1 MSAHAEVQDLVRR
14 YQLRANKRLGQNFLV
29 DASALEDIAA
39 TADADA
45 PPGFIEIGPGPG
57 TLTRRLAR
65 YERPVTAVEKDGV
78 LVAMLKA
85 ELASAP
91 HVEVVHGDALDGH
104 LADRLPNVARP
115 AVVGNIPYNI
125 SSPLIV
131 RLVAQRER
139 LGSVTLLLQ
148 REVVDRLLAE
158 PGTKAYGR
166 LSVLLQLH
174 AELRRGRTL
183 PPGAFWPAPKVH
195 SAVVSWRWR
204 STPAAPVRDPVHFER
219 VVKAAFGQRR
229 KMLRNALRSA
239 FASERVAAA
248 AAAGFDLE
256 RRAERLTLIEFA
268 WLADLLDEVEPVRN
282 Q

>member
-1 MSAHAEVQDLVRR
+1 MNAHAEVQDLVQR
-14 YQLRANKRLGQNFLV
+14 YQLRAKKRLGQNFLV
-29 DASALEDIAA
+29 DAHALEDIAA
-39 TADADA
+39 TADADSPA
-45 PPGFIEIGPGPG
+45 GFIEIGPGPG

-65 YERPVTAVEKDGV
+65 YGRPVVAVEKDSV
-78 LVAMLKA
+78 LVSMLKT
-85 ELASAP
+85 ELASVA
-91 HVEVVHGDALDGH
+91 HLDIVHGDALDED
-104 LADRLPNVARP
+104 LAARLPEVSRP

-131 RLVAQRER
+131 RLVAQRAR
-139 LGSVTLLLQ
+139 LGPVTLLLQ

-174 AELRRGRTL
+174 AELRRGRTI

-195 SAVVSWRWR
+195 SAVITWRWR
-204 STPAAPVRDPVHFER
+204 ATPAAPVRDPLHFER

-239 FASERVAAA
+239 FGGERIDAVAKS
-248 AAAGFDLE
+248 GFDLE
-256 RRAERLTLIEFA
+256 RRAERLTLTEFA
-268 WLADLLDEVEPVRN
+268 RLADLLDEAI
-282 Q
+282 